1 MHQRSIRAL
10 TEEDDAIIPI
20 ANDNNDSLMSCI
32 LELYFE
38 LYHEERYQNIRLFT
52 YHYVMFYDTAL
63 YLCVVSVKL

>member
-1 MHQRSIRAL
+1 
-10 TEEDDAIIPI
+10 
-20 ANDNNDSLMSCI
+20 MSCI

-63 YLCVVSVKL
+63 LSLCCVRQIMSLMNIEIIKELINLLS